1 MSILETQRGKVLE
14 LASGKSSARGGRR
27 HKIVS
32 IAAAPQF
39 GSPRN
44 LFSAWDEI
52 ADDIREARSIAV
64 LSDFDGSLVKIQR
77 QPGTVRLA
85 KPVRAVLA
93 ELASHDVM
101 VGIISGRSLTDVRK
115 RVGLTGI
122 SYVGC
127 QGYSIQDA
135 RGHRITLANR
145 DERRLLATATE
156 ELKKK
161 LAGLE
166 GVRVEVKEATLAVHY
181 REASRANAA
190 RAKRIVTETIAEN
203 RGLRL
208 SGGKKVWEIFPGSGV
223 DKWTAIRFLLSREGH
238 MESLLIYAGD
248 DVGDEPVFAHMSGI
262 SILVGK
268 RRATAARYSLES
280 PVELRRFL
288 ERVLA
293 ARKTK

>member
-1 MSILETQRGKVLE
+1 MSILETQRGKILE
-14 LASGKSSARGGRR
+14 LAKANGRGRARQ

-64 LSDFDGSLVKIQR
+64 LSDFDGSLAKIQR
-77 QPGTVRLA
+77 SPGSVRLA
-85 KPVRAVLA
+85 KPAREVLA
-93 ELASHDVM
+93 ELAKHDVM
-101 VGIISGRSLTDVRK
+101 VGIISGRSLADVRK
-115 RVGLTGI
+115 RVALEGI
-122 SYVGC
+122 CYVGC

-145 DERRLLATATE
+145 NERRLLASATE
-156 ELKKK
+156 QLKEK
-161 LAGLE
+161 LAGLD
-166 GVRVEVKEATLAVHY
+166 GVRVEVKEASLAVHY
-181 REASRANAA
+181 REASRAIAA
-190 RAKRIVTETIAEN
+190 RAKHIVAETIAEN

-223 DKWTAIRFLLSREGH
+223 DKWTAIKFLLSREGH
-238 MESLLIYAGD
+238 TESLLIYAGD

-280 PVELRRFL
+280 PVELRRVL
-288 ERVLA
+288 EKVLA
-293 ARKTK
+293 ARRSQ

>member
-1 MSILETQRGKVLE
+1 MSILETQHGKVVE
-14 LASGKSSARGGRR
+14 LSNAKSRDRSRR

-52 ADDIREARSIAV
+52 ADDIREARSVAV

-77 QPGTVRLA
+77 HPGSVRLG
-85 KPVRAVLA
+85 KPTRDALADLVR
-93 ELASHDVM
+93 HDIL
-101 VGIISGRSLTDVRK
+101 VGIVSGRSLADVRK
-115 RVGLTGI
+115 RVGLPGI
-122 SYVGC
+122 CYVGC

-145 DERRLLATATE
+145 DERRLLAHATGQ
-156 ELKKK
+156 LKEK
-161 LAGLE
+161 LAGLD
-166 GVRVEVKEATLAVHY
+166 GVRLEVKEATLAVHY
-181 REASRANAA
+181 REASRAIAA
-190 RAKRIVTETIAEN
+190 RTKFIVTETIAEN

-248 DVGDEPVFAHMSGI
+248 DVGDEPVFARMSGI
-262 SILVGK
+262 SILVGR

-288 ERVLA
+288 ERVA
-293 ARKTK
+293 EARR

>member
-1 MSILETQRGKVLE
+1 MSIVETKRGKVLE
-14 LASGKSSARGGRR
+14 LENAKDRSRSARR
-27 HKIVS
+27 KIVS

-44 LFSAWDEI
+44 LFSVWDEI
-52 ADDIREARSIAV
+52 AEDLREARSVAV

-77 QPGTVRLA
+77 NPASVRLA
-85 KPVRAVLA
+85 KSTREVLA
-93 ELASHDVM
+93 QLARHDVL
-101 VGIISGRSLTDVRK
+101 VGIVSGRSLADVRK
-115 RVGLTGI
+115 RVGLSGI
-122 SYVGC
+122 CYVGC

-145 DERRLLATATE
+145 EERRLLAHATAQLQTR
-156 ELKKK
+156 

-181 REASRANAA
+181 REASRAIAS
-190 RAKRIVTETIAEN
+190 RVKFIVSETIAEN

-208 SGGKKVWEIFPGSGV
+208 GGGKKVWEIFPGSGV
-223 DKWTAIRFLLSREGH
+223 DKWTAMRFLLSREGH

-268 RRATAARYSLES
+268 RRGTAARYSLES

-288 ERVLA
+288 ERVLES
-293 ARKTK
+293 RQ

>member
-1 MSILETQRGKVLE
+1 MTILETHPGKVLE
-14 LASGKSSARGGRR
+14 LPKGKGRGRAQR

-32 IAAAPQF
+32 ISKAAQF

-44 LFSAWDEI
+44 LFSIWDEI
-52 ADDIREARSIAV
+52 ADDIRDARSVAV

-77 QPGTVRLA
+77 HPGAVRMA
-85 KPVRAVLA
+85 KRTRDVLA
-93 ELASHDVM
+93 ELVRRDFLVAIV
-101 VGIISGRSLTDVRK
+101 SGRSLNDVKK
-115 RVGLTGI
+115 RVGLPGVC
-122 SYVGC
+122 YVGC

-145 DERRLLATATE
+145 DERRLLGLAIKQLRE
-156 ELKKK
+156 K
-161 LAGLE
+161 LSGLE
-166 GVRVEVKEATLAVHY
+166 GVRLEVKEATLAVHY
-181 REASRANAA
+181 REASRAVAA
-190 RAKRIVTETIAEN
+190 RTKAIVAETIAAN

-248 DVGDEPVFAHMSGI
+248 DVGDEPVFARMSGI
-262 SILVGK
+262 SILVGR

-280 PVELRRFL
+280 PVELRRFFERIL
-288 ERVLA
+288 EVR
-293 ARKTK
+293 R

>member
-1 MSILETQRGKVLE
+1 MTDQETKRGKVLE
-14 LASGKSSARGGRR
+14 LSDSKSRGRAPR

-44 LFSAWDEI
+44 LFSDWDEI
-52 ADDIREARSIAV
+52 AEDLREARSIAV

-77 QPGTVRLA
+77 HPNAVRLA
-85 KPVRAVLA
+85 KSTREVLA
-93 ELASHDVM
+93 QLSRNDVL
-101 VGIISGRSLTDVRK
+101 VGIVSGRSLADVRK
-115 RVGLTGI
+115 RVGLSGI
-122 SYVGC
+122 CYVGC

-145 DERRLLATATE
+145 DERRLLVRATGQLQT
-156 ELKKK
+156 K
-161 LAGLE
+161 LAGLD
-166 GVRVEVKEATLAVHY
+166 GVRVEVKESTLAVHY
-181 REASRANAA
+181 REASRAIAA
-190 RAKRIVTETIAEN
+190 RVKSIVAEVIAEN

-208 SGGKKVWEIFPGSGV
+208 GGGKKVWEIFPGSGV

-268 RRATAARYSLES
+268 RRGTAARYFLES
-280 PVELRRFL
+280 PAEVRRFL
-288 ERVLA
+288 ERVLES
-293 ARKTK
+293 RR

>member
-1 MSILETQRGKVLE
+1 MSILDRQRGKVLE
-14 LASGKSSARGGRR
+14 LSNAKSRGHARR

-32 IAAAPQF
+32 ITAAPQF

-77 QPGTVRLA
+77 HPASVRLG
-85 KPVRAVLA
+85 KPTREALA
-93 ELASHDVM
+93 ELVRRDVM
-101 VGIISGRSLTDVRK
+101 VGIVSGRSLADVRK
-115 RVGLTGI
+115 RVGLAGI
-122 SYVGC
+122 CYVGC

-145 DERRLLATATE
+145 DERRLLAHASAQ
-156 ELKKK
+156 LKDK
-161 LAGLE
+161 LAGLD
-166 GVRVEVKEATLAVHY
+166 GVRLEVKEATLAVHY
-181 REASRANAA
+181 REASRAIAA
-190 RAKRIVTETIAEN
+190 RTKLIVSEAIAEN

-248 DVGDEPVFAHMSGI
+248 DVGDEPVFARMSGI

-288 ERVLA
+288 ERVA
-293 ARKTK
+293 DARR

>member
-14 LASGKSSARGGRR
+14 LAKGGNHGRARH

-44 LFSAWDEI
+44 LFSAWSEI

-64 LSDFDGSLVKIQR
+64 LSDFDGSLAKIQR
-77 QPGTVRLA
+77 QPGSVRLP
-85 KPVRAVLA
+85 KPTRAVLA
-93 ELASHDVM
+93 ELARHDVM
-101 VGIISGRSLTDVRK
+101 VGIISGRSLADVRK
-115 RVGLTGI
+115 RVGLQGI
-122 SYVGC
+122 CYVGC

-145 DERRLLATATE
+145 NERRLLAAATQQ
-156 ELKKK
+156 LKEK

-166 GVRVEVKEATLAVHY
+166 GVRVEVKEASLAVHY
-181 REASRANAA
+181 REASRTIAA
-190 RAKRIVTETIAEN
+190 RAKQIVADTVEEN

-208 SGGKKVWEIFPGSGV
+208 TGGKKVWEIFPGSGV
-223 DKWTAIRFLLSREGH
+223 DKWTAARFLLSREGH

-293 ARKTK
+293 ARRAQ

>member
-1 MSILETQRGKVLE
+1 MSILETQHSKVLE
-14 LASGKSSARGGRR
+14 LSNAKGRGRARR

-44 LFSAWDEI
+44 LFAAWDEL
-52 ADDIREARSIAV
+52 ADDIREARSVAV

-77 QPGTVRLA
+77 HPASVRLG
-85 KPVRAVLA
+85 KPTRDALA
-93 ELASHDVM
+93 ELVRRDVM
-101 VGIISGRSLTDVRK
+101 VGIVSGRSLADVRK
-115 RVGLTGI
+115 RVGLAGI
-122 SYVGC
+122 CYVGC

-145 DERRLLATATE
+145 DERRLLSQATAQ
-156 ELKKK
+156 LKQN

-166 GVRVEVKEATLAVHY
+166 GVRLEVKEATLAVHY
-181 REASRANAA
+181 REASRAIAA
-190 RAKRIVTETIAEN
+190 RTKSIVTATIAEN

-248 DVGDEPVFAHMSGI
+248 DVGDEPVFARMSGI

-288 ERVLA
+288 ERVA
-293 ARKTK
+293 EARR